1 MTETVDLRRLDGATV
16 LVLGAAGFIGS
27 HLTDR
32 LLQLGAKVVGM
43 DNFATSDGSNLAH
56 LDGQN
61 DFEFVEADI
70 IEGIPYSDD
79 ADFVAHLASPASPPD
94 YLSEPLFTLRTG
106 SAGTDNALEFALARS
121 ARFLLAST
129 SEVYGD
135 PEVHP
140 QTESYWGRVNP
151 IGPRSVYDEAK
162 RYAEAITMEF
172 HRSHNLDIGIARI
185 FNTYGPRMR
194 VADGRA
200 IPNFFAA
207 AMADKP
213 LPVYGDGSQTR
224 SLCFVSDMV
233 EGLGLMLASN
243 ATGPVNLGNT
253 HEVTMLELATS
264 VQDAVGN
271 YPGLEYRELPI
282 DDPSRRQPDTTIA
295 HELLGWAPT
304 VSLADGLSMT
314 KEWFEVTP

>member
-1 MTETVDLRRLDGATV
+1 MNQPVDFDRLDDSTA

-32 LLQLGAKVVGM
+32 LLRLGAKVVGI
-43 DNFATSDGSNLAH
+43 DNFATSDGSNLVH
-56 LDGQN
+56 LDGDS
-61 DFEFVEADI
+61 DFEFVEANI
-70 IEGIPYSDD
+70 IEGIPYNDD
-79 ADFVAHLASPASPPD
+79 VDFVAHLASPASPPD

-106 SAGTDNALEFALARS
+106 SAGTDNALEFASAKS

-162 RYAEAITMEF
+162 RYAEAITMAF
-172 HRSHNLDIGIARI
+172 HRSRGLDIGIVRI

-207 AMADKP
+207 AMADQP

-233 EGLGLMLASN
+233 EGLALMLTSDLN
-243 ATGPVNLGNT
+243 GPVNLGNT
-253 HEVTMLELATS
+253 HEVTMLDLATT

-271 YPGLEYRELPI
+271 HPGVEYLDLPT
-282 DDPSRRQPDTTIA
+282 DDPTRRRPDTTLA
-295 HELLGWAPT
+295 REALGWTPS
-304 VSLADGLSMT
+304 VSLADGLRLT

>member
-1 MTETVDLRRLDGATV
+1 MTKPIDLHHLEGSTV

-32 LLQLGAKVVGM
+32 LLDLGAKVVGM

-56 LDGQN
+56 LGEHGR
-61 DFEFVEADI
+61 FEFVEANI
-70 IEGIPYSDD
+70 IEGIPYDGD
-79 ADFVAHLASPASPPD
+79 VDIVAHLASPASPPD
-94 YLSEPLFTLRTG
+94 YLSKPLLTLRTG
-106 SAGTDNALEFALARS
+106 SAGTDNALEFASAKS
-121 ARFLLAST
+121 ARLVLAST

-135 PEVHP
+135 PEIHP

-162 RYAEAITMEF
+162 RYAEAITMAF
-172 HRSHNLDIGIARI
+172 HRSQGLDIGIARI

-194 VADGRA
+194 AADGRA

-207 AMADKP
+207 AMADEL

-233 EGLGLMLASN
+233 EGVVLMLASDI
-243 ATGPVNLGNT
+243 TGPVNLGSTN
-253 HEVTMLELATS
+253 EVTMLELATI
-264 VQDAVGN
+264 VQDVVGN
-271 YPGLEYRELPI
+271 HPGVEHRELPV
-282 DDPSRRQPDTTIA
+282 DDPTRRRPDTTLA
-295 HELLGWAPT
+295 EEALGWAP
-304 VSLADGLSMT
+304 SIALEEGLIMT
-314 KEWFEVTP
+314 REWFEVTP